1 MKKLLYLK
9 VRVMYRFSK
18 IHCCFTSQGT
28 GSSFVNKGDIVF
40 MQISFKSILSK
51 QLSIYSYK
59 VYEK

>member
-9 VRVMYRFSK
+9 VRVLYRFSK

-28 GSSFVNKGDIVF
+28 GSALVNKGDIVF

-51 QLSIYSYK
+51 Q
-59 VYEK
+59 